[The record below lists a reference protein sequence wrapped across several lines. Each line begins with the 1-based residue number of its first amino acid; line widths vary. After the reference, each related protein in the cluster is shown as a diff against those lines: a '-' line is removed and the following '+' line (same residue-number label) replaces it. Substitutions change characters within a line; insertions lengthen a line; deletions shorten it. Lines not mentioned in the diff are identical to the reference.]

1 MDEVLKELAVIT
13 GQEEPQKKVDGYWF
27 TATYLDPVAMAKA
40 MLKNQFRLSTASAI
54 ERTDNETDIVY
65 HFVKQKLAINIR
77 TATKNQKISSI
88 ANVLPSANW
97 IEREIQDQFG
107 VTFEGHPDPRPL
119 NRPKEMPVG
128 FFRKEIAEKVMKERE
143 AK

>member
-1 MDEVLKELAVIT
+1 MDEVMKELSTIT
-13 GQEEPQKKVDGYWF
+13 GLGETQRRIDGYWLETTQF
-27 TATYLDPVAMAKA
+27 DPVLMAKA
-40 MLKNQFRLSTASAI
+40 MLKNQFRLSTASAV
-54 ERTDNETDIVY
+54 ERADGETDIIY
-65 HFVKQKLAINIR
+65 HFVKHELAVNIR
-77 TATKNQKISSI
+77 TTTKNQKLPSI

-97 IEREIQDQFG
+97 IEREIQDQYA

-128 FFRKEIAEKVMKERE
+128 FFRKDIAEKLMKERE

>member
-1 MDEVLKELAVIT
+1 MDEVLKELAALI
-13 GQEEPQKKVDGYWF
+13 GQKEPQKRVDGYWF
-27 TATYLDPVAMAKA
+27 EAPHLDPVALAET
-40 MLKNQFRLSTASAI
+40 MLNNQFRLSTTSAI
-54 ERTDNETDIVY
+54 ERSDGETDIIY
-65 HFVKQKLAINIR
+65 HFVKHELAINIR
-77 TATKNQKISSI
+77 TTTKKQKLPSI

-97 IEREIQDQFG
+97 IEREIQDQYA

-119 NRPKEMPVG
+119 NRPNEMPVG

>member
-1 MDEVLKELAVIT
+1 MDEVLKELAAIT
-13 GQEEPQKKVDGYWF
+13 GQEEPQKKIDGYWF
-27 TATYLDPVAMAKA
+27 TATRLDPIAMAKA

-54 ERTDNETDIVY
+54 ERTDGETDIIY
-65 HFVKQKLAINIR
+65 HFVKQELAINIR
-77 TATKNQKISSI
+77 TASKDQKLPSI

-119 NRPKEMPVG
+119 NRPNEMPVG